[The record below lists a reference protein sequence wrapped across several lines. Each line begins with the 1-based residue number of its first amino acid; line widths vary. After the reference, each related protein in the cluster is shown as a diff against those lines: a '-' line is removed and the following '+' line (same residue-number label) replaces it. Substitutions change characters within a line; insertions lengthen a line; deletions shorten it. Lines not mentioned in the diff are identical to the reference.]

1 MGQQQWWN
9 LQQQNAQTSA
19 HQQLCCHRCTGTTLK
34 SMLLLRG
41 KILYLIEDFK
51 YGLSSFLFNEKN
63 NETPTVKTVNFC
75 HQIIIRQVSSI
86 LASIIEGEIPKNIVQ
101 QRIFLVILERTYSR
115 QLSPQKHYSS
125 IQLLSQKNDNL
136 QQKPQASLILIFKTG
151 HCH

>member
-1 MGQQQWWN
+1 MIIFGFKTPSQIIMTTPTANNRSTKAILMMNSHDTSAPHRSAIIDLQWCNTTIRPQLDPRLNKKYFKKHSNWMVQQQWWN

-34 SMLLLRG
+34 SMLLLCG

-75 HQIIIRQVSSI
+75 H
-86 LASIIEGEIPKNIVQ
+86 
-101 QRIFLVILERTYSR
+101 
-115 QLSPQKHYSS
+115 
-125 IQLLSQKNDNL
+125 
-136 QQKPQASLILIFKTG
+136 
-151 HCH
+151 